1 MTTTAP
7 VRYETQDELAHEP
20 VRGLPELL
28 PRGEAILWQGA
39 PTWAGLASSAYHAR
53 QAALYF
59 GIVLAWRLMSGVI
72 SGESAASLAVSL
84 LVLTALAAT
93 AVGLLVGF
101 AMLAARTTVYTITSR
116 RLVMRIGIAL
126 PMTLNLP
133 FNAIASAS
141 ARSYPDGTADVPLQL
156 APQHRLAFLILWPH
170 CRPWQVRKPEPML
183 RRIPDG
189 ERVASLLAQALTAY
203 HRTHERRA
211 DAQEPAGHADDRAP
225 IHDTVAA

>member
-1 MTTTAP
+1 MPYLVLMTLQIWFNGGLRAP
-7 VRYETQDELAHEP
+7 NMLSYAGFLVGAGWLLGVRQ
-20 VRGLPELL
+20 
-28 PRGEAILWQGA
+28 
-39 PTWAGLASSAYHAR
+39 
-53 QAALYF
+53 
-59 GIVLAWRLMSGVI
+59 
-72 SGESAASLAVSL
+72 L
-84 LVLTALAAT
+84 LVLTALAAS

-101 AMLAARTTVYTITSR
+101 AVLAARTTVYTITSR

-133 FNAIASAS
+133 FKTVVSAS

-189 ERVASLLAQALTAY
+189 ARVASLLAQALATY
-203 HRTHERRA
+203 HRTHERP
-211 DAQEPAGHADDRAP
+211 DDVQEPAVIADARAP